1 MKSLTTK
8 STKNAQSAQSQNN
21 IEFFFANFAQTFVSC
36 PPELA
41 EGCGYCFFFFNFTIK
56 MATETERK
64 FLVKGEFRH
73 LSVRNIEMIQTYLTI
88 DPEKTIR
95 LRIADDKAYLTV
107 KSRPALNTITRNEW
121 EVEIPVADVRQMMN
135 ICLPGRIIKTRYLV
149 PAGKHTYEVDV
160 FHDKNEGL
168 VVAEIELQSDDEQFD
183 KPGWLGEEVTGLPQY
198 YNANLI
204 K

>member
-1 MKSLTTK
+1 MVLCGSLCNKKKLTQSGTEDHREPQRKS
-8 STKNAQSAQSQNN
+8 NQ
-21 IEFFFANFAQTFVSC
+21 I
-36 PPELA
+36 
-41 EGCGYCFFFFNFTIK
+41 YFNFTIK

-73 LSVRNIEMIQTYLTI
+73 LAVKEIKIIQTYLTI

-95 LRIADDKAYLTV
+95 LRIADDKAYLTI
-107 KSRPALNTITRNEW
+107 KNRPQKNKISRNEW
-121 EVEIPVADVRQMMN
+121 EVQIPVVDAGEMMS
-135 ICLPGRIIKTRYLV
+135 ICLPGKIVKSRFLI
-149 PAGKHTYEVDV
+149 PAGKHTWEVDV

-168 VVAEIELQSDDEQFD
+168 MIAEIELDSDDEKFE
-183 KPGWLGEEVTGLPQY
+183 KPDWLGDEVTGIAEY